1 MILDG
6 PLQNRRLAALQSRE
20 ARAAA
25 KAQQR
30 RELAHAKAVRR
41 REKAQAAA
49 REALPRHAVV
59 AVAAALAYWP
69 LEGGFEVVVAVVSG
83 IAALRAYRDV
93 CTLRRPPVPPPVP
106 VPVALP
112 APHPRS
118 AAFPAV
124 HRLAA
129 AHGELTRLLPLVAP
143 IGREAASEAWHAAAE
158 ADRALRWQAAR
169 LSAVEPVR
177 GLESPV
183 LQPLYDGVAAQERLV
198 TAVAD
203 LVVASSDPLAVSRL
217 QDATDALH
225 GLAAGLREVRGAVS
239 PS

>member
-6 PLQNRRLAALQSRE
+6 PLQDRRLAALRSRD
-20 ARAAA
+20 ARASA

-41 REKAQAAA
+41 REKAQARA

-59 AVAAALAYWP
+59 ALAAGVASWP
-69 LEGGFEVVVAVVSG
+69 LESGWGVLAVVASG
-83 IAALRAYRDV
+83 IAGLRAYQDV
-93 CTLRRPPVPPPVP
+93 CVLRRPPLPPPAQL
-106 VPVALP
+106 PVALP
-112 APHPRS
+112 SPHPRS
-118 AAFPAV
+118 AAYPAV
-124 HRLAA
+124 RRLEVARA
-129 AHGELTRLLPLVAP
+129 ELTRLVPLIAP
-143 IGREAASEAWHAAAE
+143 IGREAAAEAWHAAAE
-158 ADRALRWQAAR
+158 ADGALRWQAAR

-177 GLESPV
+177 GLEQSV
-183 LQPLYDGVAAQERLV
+183 LEPLYDGVAAQERLV

-203 LVVASSDPLAVSRL
+203 LVVASTDPLAVSRL

-225 GLAAGLREVRGAVS
+225 GLAAGLREVRGAAG